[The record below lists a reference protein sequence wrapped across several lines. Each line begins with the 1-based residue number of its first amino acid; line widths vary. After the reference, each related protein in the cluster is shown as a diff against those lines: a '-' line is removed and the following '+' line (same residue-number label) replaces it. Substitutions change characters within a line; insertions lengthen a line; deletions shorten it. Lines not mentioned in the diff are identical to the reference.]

1 VVGVSVGMALALAL
15 LDHAFLAPSD
25 GVSGQVVL
33 AVVVGIYALG
43 IVWLRRLA
51 RFEIPQRLLTTAAPG
66 RAVPAMTGEP
76 AGNGQ
81 LASPGP
87 PGGVGPLAGHW
98 SGP

>member
-1 VVGVSVGMALALAL
+1 MALALTL
-15 LDHAFLAPSD
+15 LDHAFLAPYD

-33 AVVVGIYALG
+33 AAVVGIYALG

-51 RFEIPQRLLTTAAPG
+51 RFEIPQRLLTSAAPG
-66 RAVPAMTGEP
+66 EAVPAMTGEP

-81 LASPGP
+81 LAGAGP
-87 PGGVGPLAGHW
+87 PGGVGPLAGHR